1 MKSKIHEFNNLNLK
15 AMSKRIIIGIS
26 LLILGA
32 TSSSVSA
39 QQPYAKGI
47 KPHHHNE
54 QRRIHRGYKNGEL
67 TKKEV
72 AHLKIQQ
79 AQIRQ
84 TKRCAKAD
92 GVITPNERAMI
103 KNEKANASR
112 NIYLQKHDGQ
122 HRF

>member
-47 KPHHHNE
+47 KHHHGHE
-54 QRRIHRGYKNGEL
+54 QKRIHQGLRNGEL

-92 GVITPNERAMI
+92 GIITPNERAMI